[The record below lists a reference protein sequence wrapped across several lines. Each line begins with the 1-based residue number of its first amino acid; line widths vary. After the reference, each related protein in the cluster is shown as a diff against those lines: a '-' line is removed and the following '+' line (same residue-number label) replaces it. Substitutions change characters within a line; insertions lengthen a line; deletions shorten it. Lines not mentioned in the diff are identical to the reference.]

1 MSTER
6 LYRMHSGPRWA
17 PPPAVH
23 SQPSAPLHQ
32 MRLRMTAEAEC
43 RAAE

>member
-6 LYRMHSGPRWA
+6 LYRMHSGPRRA

-23 SQPSAPLHQ
+23 SQPSQP
-32 MRLRMTAEAEC
+32 RSIKCGFE
-43 RAAE
+43 